1 MIRLGLVLA
10 LLACACS
17 KTNPNYCANA
27 PQHNCS
33 NDAPGIDSPKGCQSA
48 ADCAGTAD
56 PVCDLLKH
64 QCVQCNASDT
74 SECTG
79 MTPVCDVMG
88 ETCRKCQTHADC
100 GTSTMPGACL
110 PDGSC
115 GTDSNVAWI
124 SPDGTDAAT
133 CTRAAPC
140 VTITHALAQ
149 AKPFIKVSMG
159 STSTI
164 SDNATIGQNVTILAD
179 PGAKLTSAGMPAITV
194 TGTSTVAIHDLRILG
209 SPIGVTVAAGNN
221 PTLSLEHVILD
232 GNSQQG
238 INVAGGT
245 LTMSRCMV
253 SANTQGGAVVA
264 ATFDITNSVFVANG
278 SATSPTGG
286 LTLTPS
292 SASSV
297 FRFNTVSDNASSAVS
312 VGSRGV
318 NCVVPMAM
326 TSDIITGNQSS
337 TNCSFDYSLF
347 DTGTATAHNKIG
359 APGFRNTNPGDPS
372 AADYYRIG
380 STSPAVDSADPAAT
394 LAVDIDDHPRPQGA
408 TYDIGASEYM
418 P

>member
-1 MIRLGLVLA
+1 MIRLSLVLA

-17 KTNPNYCANA
+17 KTNPNYCPNA

-33 NDAPGIDSPKGCQSA
+33 NDAPGVDSPKGCQST

-74 SECTG
+74 SQCTG
-79 MTPVCDVMG
+79 MTPVCDVTG
-88 ETCRKCQTHADC
+88 EVCRKCQTHADC
-100 GTSTMPGACL
+100 GTSTTPGACL

-115 GTDSNVAWI
+115 GTDSNVAWV
-124 SPDGTDAAT
+124 SPDGLDANT

-140 VTITHALAQ
+140 LTITRALTQ
-149 AKPFIKVSMG
+149 TKPYIKVSTS

-164 SDNATIGQNVTILAD
+164 SDNPTISQNVTILAD
-179 PGAKLTSAGMPAITV
+179 PGAKLTSPGMPAITV

-221 PTLSLEHVILD
+221 PTLALDHVILD

-245 LTMSRCMV
+245 LTMSRCVV
-253 SANTQGGAVVA
+253 SGNLFGGAIVA

-278 SATSPTGG
+278 SGTSTTGG
-286 LTLTPS
+286 VTLTPAS
-292 SASSV
+292 SASV
-297 FRFNTVSDNASSAVS
+297 FRFNTVADNSSSGATATV
-312 VGSRGV
+312 RGV
-318 NCVVPMAM
+318 NCAVPM
-326 TSDIITGNQSS
+326 TVTNDIVTGNLFSA
-337 TNCSFDYSLF
+337 NCTFDYSLF
-347 DTGTATAHNKIG
+347 DTGTASAHNKIG
-359 APGFRNTNPGDPS
+359 APAFLNVDTGDPTAS
-372 AADYYRIG
+372 TYYRI
-380 STSPAVDSADPAAT
+380 SNTSPAVDSADPAAS
-394 LAVDIDDHPRPQGA
+394 LAVDIDDHPRPQGS
-408 TYDIGASEYM
+408 TFDIGASEYM